1 MLDSHASETESAW
14 DYDDR
19 EEKTEQS
26 LISRAELEAAGV
38 FVWLKTCF
46 PFAFEEEFSND
57 QKRFWELWFSLL
69 IRIREQKKYY
79 SVGLPHPS
87 ESGIDPDEFVYLLIW
102 GRALGKSATLEA
114 SSVMRGAI
122 LDGGYCLYISEGQGQ
137 AEEHIENCRILI
149 EHDQSRLQ
157 EFYPDMRIDSSRRT
171 LFGMKTKDAADLF
184 VCGNGWICR
193 AKGLGANLRGLR
205 KGGRRPDDINIDDID
220 SVNDSINVSFNKLK
234 ELSSSVIPT
243 QAKRWSTIKVGQNL
257 ITETGVINQIYTG
270 KSGVLSARTTIGV
283 SNTFVKFEEYE
294 EYETYID
301 EKENRVRW
309 RILPSAIPTWAG
321 VSIPD
326 AQKFLD
332 DSSIETFIAEYMNNF
347 EHLKTEKVFHEFSE
361 KRQII
366 TWLDFEK
373 MFGVRFIPHNWNSA
387 VGLDIGYSENSVAA
401 WTFMATSPQNSALPG
416 RYFVYRSLTF
426 TTQSIDNQ
434 AFKVWQNLFPDP
446 QIGKRHFEA
455 NQNFKKYPELRRLL
469 ETVPKCKDI
478 LRHYDYNPI
487 TDSYQTKDE
496 IDQSQ
501 DEIAKYYLKLASA
514 TFRSQVVSWRM
525 SHEKTGEQI
534 TLAQKYGIPFEKSKH
549 FGKEDGLTEAN
560 NLLRGDFTQP
570 HPFKKDAKIL
580 DENDNFTGLFEL
592 GSPYLYFIVDDRQ
605 KDAAFDDDGMAT
617 LRDHLS
623 GQRWTF
629 EKMKE
634 TGFTRRIPMKFKSDV
649 GDSLRFLAAEYKT
662 AFSSPLSDAE
672 RTERTLPE
680 TLQAEA
686 IAQDIGVVTDE
697 EIQNRQMARDIKLNF
712 ENPLKKNQKEKKSSY
727 WGDMFK
733 E

>member
-1 MLDSHASETESAW
+1 MLNSITDDEYYSDVNTYTGVTASRS
-14 DYDDR
+14 
-19 EEKTEQS
+19 EKTK
-26 LISRAELEAAGV
+26 ELESKGWEH
-38 FVWLKTCF
+38 WLKTVF
-46 PFAFEEEFSND
+46 PFAFEEDFSND
-57 QKRFWELWFSLL
+57 QSRFWELWFSLL

-87 ESGIDPDEFVYLLIW
+87 EFDIDSDEFVYLLIW

-114 SSVMRGAI
+114 SSVMRGAM

-157 EFYPDMRIDSSRRT
+157 EFYPDMRIDSSNRKV
-171 LFGMKTKDAADLF
+171 FGMKTKDAADLF
-184 VCGNGWICR
+184 ITSNGWICR
-193 AKGLGANLRGLR
+193 AKGLTANLRGLR

-220 SVNDSINVSFNKLK
+220 GVNDSINVSFNKLK

-257 ITETGVINQIYTG
+257 ITETGVVNQIYTG
-270 KSGVLSARTTIGV
+270 KSGVLSARTPIGV

-309 RILPSAIPTWAG
+309 RILPAAIPTWAG
-321 VSIPD
+321 VSVPD

-366 TWLDFEK
+366 TWSDFEK
-373 MFGVRFIPHNWNSA
+373 MFGTRFIPHNWNSA

-401 WTFMATSPQNSALPG
+401 WTFMATSPENSSLPG

-469 ETVPKCKDI
+469 ETVPKCRDI

-534 TLAQKYGIPFEKSKH
+534 TLAQKYGLPLDKTKH

-560 NLLRGDFTQP
+560 NLLRGDFTVP
-570 HPFKKDAKIL
+570 HPFRKDAKIL
-580 DENDNFTGLFEL
+580 DVDDNFTGLFEL
-592 GSPYLYFIVDDRQ
+592 GAPYLYFIVADNQ
-605 KDAAFDDDGMAT
+605 KDAAFDDDGMAI
-617 LRDHLS
+617 LRAHLF

-629 EKMKE
+629 EKMTE
-634 TGFTRRIPMKFKSDV
+634 TGFVRRVPMKFQSDG
-649 GDSLRFLAAEYKT
+649 GDSVRMITAEYKT
-662 AFSSPLSDAE
+662 AFSSPLSE
-672 RTERTLPE
+672 KEKTERALPK
-680 TLQAEA
+680 TLQKEA
-686 IAQDIGVVTDE
+686 IAQDIGLVPEDE
-697 EIQNRQMARDIKLNF
+697 ISNRQMARDIKLNF
-712 ENPLKKNQKEKKSSY
+712 ENPLKKKKEEKKSDY
-727 WGDMFK
+727 WGDAFK